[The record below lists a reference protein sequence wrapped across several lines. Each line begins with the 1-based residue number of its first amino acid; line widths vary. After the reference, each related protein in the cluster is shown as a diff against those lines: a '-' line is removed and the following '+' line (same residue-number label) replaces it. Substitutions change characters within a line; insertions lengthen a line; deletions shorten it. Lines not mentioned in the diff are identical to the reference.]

1 MISLGAFALLR
12 PWWLLVLPLLIVLSK
27 TRKQNIGLGDWPK
40 AVDAPLLAAMLKRQG
55 GVAEARTANA
65 LYWVIALTALA
76 LSGPAIRR
84 VDQSQFRNLDATMIV
99 MDVSHEVSNSAYLRQ
114 AVAAAQFIVM
124 QSPARQLGL
133 VLFGGDAYLASPLTF
148 DSAALN
154 SLLFA
159 IDEQTIPDAG
169 EKPYRALA
177 FTRHVLRDAHIVNG
191 DVVLISTGR
200 NLNAEATRQA
210 EGLLAEGHKL
220 HTLVVDA
227 QKTEQSDLAGKMAQ
241 LASAGGGSSANAAR
255 LDDVPLVKERAVK
268 RLEESG
274 LQLLVWRDYG
284 PFLLLAAIVPL
295 LLCFRRTAP

>member
-27 TRKQNIGLGDWPK
+27 TRKQNIGFGDWPK

-177 FTRHVLRDAHIVNG
+177 FTRHVLREAHIVNG

-227 QKTEQSDLAGKMAQ
+227 QKTEQTDLAGKMVQ

-255 LDDVPLVKERAVK
+255 LDDVPLVKERAVT
-268 RLEESG
+268 RLEGSG